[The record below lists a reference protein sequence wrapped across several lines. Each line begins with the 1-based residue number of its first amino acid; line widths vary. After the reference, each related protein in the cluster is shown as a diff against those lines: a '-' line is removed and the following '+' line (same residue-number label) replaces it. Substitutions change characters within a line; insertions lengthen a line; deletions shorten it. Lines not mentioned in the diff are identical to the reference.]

1 MRAIYIDGPLY
12 QEKDFLTNLIVF
24 AIKLRNA
31 GVIDHGLMVQ
41 LSEVVAGSMYGEGH
55 SALYTEVEVYTYV
68 IIILNTYGILITCM
82 HIHYSILTV
91 KQFKIF

>member
-12 QEKDFLTNLIVF
+12 QEKDFLTSLIVF

-31 GVIDHGLMVQ
+31 GILDHGIMVQ

-55 SALYTEVEVYTYV
+55 SALYTEIEVYTYV
-68 IIILNTYGILITCM
+68 VFLIILHTYISLIICIYGILT
-82 HIHYSILTV
+82 
-91 KQFKIF
+91 